1 MKDERYSEQ
10 KKSELHPDVER
21 RFFTIQDMKLEKRED
36 TESLPK
42 ITGYAAVF
50 NKYSVDMGFREKI
63 APGAFRSALKISD
76 ARALYNHNP
85 DYVLGRQ
92 SAGTLTLRE
101 DDKGLWMEVSPPN
114 TSYARDLVENIR
126 LKNIKEQ
133 SFGFTVKSDSWED
146 IESNTPTRTL
156 LEIGEVFDASVVTYP
171 AYQDT
176 TVALRSLEIAKS
188 QAKPA
193 FSAMPEETDTTID
206 DIRSIYDRHVKDEE
220 INDEEKASCIQSL
233 KRLLDIFEPKVEPMQ
248 DDGVKKEE
256 DSEPMQ
262 GDETRDV
269 VKEVQNTKFKKY
281 GMEIFSYEDDN

>member
-1 MKDERYSEQ
+1 MTKRYSDDN
-10 KKSELHPDVER
+10 KAELHPDVER
-21 RFFTIQDMKLEKRED
+21 RFFTIQDMKLEKRVDEE
-36 TESLPK
+36 TLPK

-63 APGAFRSALKISD
+63 APGAFRSALKTSD
-76 ARALYNHNP
+76 ARALFNHNP

-101 DDKGLWMEVSPPN
+101 DDRGLWMEVDPPN
-114 TSYARDLVENIR
+114 TSYARDLIENIR

-156 LEIGEVFDASVVTYP
+156 LEIGELYDTSVVSYP
-171 AYQDT
+171 AYGDT
-176 TVALRSLEIAKS
+176 TVALRSLERAKS
-188 QAKPA
+188 QVKPA

-256 DSEPMQ
+256 DSKPMQ
-262 GDETRDV
+262 GEEARDV
-269 VKEVQNTKFKKY
+269 AKEVQNTKFKKY
-281 GMEIFSYEDDN
+281 GMEIFSYENNN

>member
-101 DDKGLWMEVSPPN
+101 DDKGLWMEVDPPN

-156 LEIGEVFDASVVTYP
+156 LEIGEIFDASVVTYP

-176 TVALRSLEIAKS
+176 TVALRSLERAKS
-188 QAKPA
+188 QKEPA

-220 INDEEKASCIQSL
+220 INDDEKAVCIQSL

-248 DDGVKKEE
+248 DDGEIEVPKKI
-256 DSEPMQ
+256 SEPMQ
-262 GDETRDV
+262 GDKLLRDYWL
-269 VKEVQNTKFKKY
+269 KK
-281 GMEIFSYEDDN
+281 

>member
-1 MKDERYSEQ
+1 MSERYSDDN
-10 KKSELHPDVER
+10 KAELHPDVER
-21 RFFTIQDMKLEKRED
+21 RFFVIQDMKLEKRADAE
-36 TESLPK
+36 TLPK

-63 APGAFRSALKISD
+63 APGAFKGALKISD

-101 DDKGLWMEVSPPN
+101 DDRGLWMEVSPPN

-156 LEIGEVFDASVVTYP
+156 LEVGEVFDASVVTYP

-176 TVALRSLEIAKS
+176 TVALRSLERAKS
-188 QAKPA
+188 QVKPA
-193 FSAMPEETDTTID
+193 FSAMPEETDTTVD
-206 DIRSIYDRHVKDEE
+206 DIRSIYDKHIKEEE
-220 INDEEKASCIQSL
+220 INDDEKAVCVQSL

-248 DDGVKKEE
+248 DDGEVKEE
-256 DSEPMQ
+256 VPEKISEPMQ
-262 GDETRDV
+262 GDELRDYWR
-269 VKEVQNTKFKKY
+269 KK
-281 GMEIFSYEDDN
+281 

>member
-1 MKDERYSEQ
+1 MAKDKRYSDTPE
-10 KKSELHPDVER
+10 KIEELHPGVER
-21 RFFTIQDMKLEKRED
+21 RFFTIQDMKLEKRDDAE
-36 TESLPK
+36 TLPK

-92 SAGTLTLRE
+92 SAGTLTLKE
-101 DDKGLWMEVSPPN
+101 DKRGLWMEVDPPN

-146 IESNTPTRTL
+146 INEDTPTRTL

-176 TVALRSLEIAKS
+176 TVALRSLE
-188 QAKPA
+188 
-193 FSAMPEETDTTID
+193 SARADIVEESEIDTTID
-206 DIRSIYDRHVKDEE
+206 DIKMVYERHIKEEE
-220 INDEEKASCIQSL
+220 IKDEEKAVCIQSL
-233 KRLLDIFEPKVEPMQ
+233 KRLLDIFEPVVELMQDEGEEEEEIVEPMQ
-248 DDGVKKEE
+248 DEE
-256 DSEPMQ
+256 V
-262 GDETRDV
+262 RDV
-269 VKEVQNTKFKKY
+269 VKEAQNIKFKKY
-281 GMEIFSYEDDN
+281 GMEAFSY